1 MTTGTKIQEWT
12 ELRDDYQPTPPRLIV
27 LSTSHWLGIWNLVT
41 RFQPIDITFKTDAA
55 ESFLSEAFFLGWD
68 FKEDWSPLVEHLCR
82 NVMEDWRLHARDG
95 LIITNYRPK
104 WFNKQF
110 AEGKRMVYKLHET
123 QESRDEEAKIFDKLR
138 QLAPHAEVKQ
148 EGKFCGWDASIF
160 VDDKR
165 KAIVELKTRSY
176 PKQFFNKNGLLLTK
190 RKWDGLVTFAKTYSI
205 AGILLLKTSD
215 GLFALN
221 AVKVPKDSLKVVITT
236 NDRWETPTNEEA
248 VIIPGLLFVSVD
260 EVLKEIV

>member
-1 MTTGTKIQEWT
+1 
-12 ELRDDYQPTPPRLIV
+12 
-27 LSTSHWLGIWNLVT
+27 
-41 RFQPIDITFKTDAA
+41 
-55 ESFLSEAFFLGWD
+55 
-68 FKEDWSPLVEHLCR
+68 
-82 NVMEDWRLHARDG
+82 MEDWRLHARDG